1 MLTPLKLSA
10 GLLVFRLF
18 VCVLQ
23 GELLFALLGAEPHF
37 ARASLWEVLVAEVFF
52 IIGQLLRLVHADLL
66 FFFLVVHVIGQC
78 KCFIPDHREAE
89 LAEVSSCDAPK
100 LLPLE
105 YHVDVVDQSSLLCDD
120 RVLDLVILMQEVES
134 FEYFAESDV
143 VDGGLVVVS
152 QHLVYHA
159 LIFFD
164 ELGGH
169 VLLRLGRGVL
179 EF

>member
-1 MLTPLKLSA
+1 M
-10 GLLVFRLF
+10 
-18 VCVLQ
+18 
-23 GELLFALLGAEPHF
+23 
-37 ARASLWEVLVAEVFF
+37 
-52 IIGQLLRLVHADLL
+52 
-66 FFFLVVHVIGQC
+66 IGQC